1 MTQEELI
8 NKLGRKWR
16 QSISELYDLCKVY
29 YKCGSIRIPIST
41 TSGHMYRK
49 YKSEMKISRLL
60 SKAIDVGLLN
70 VESTA
75 IAFNHYERED
85 NYCRTY
91 TLNNDM
97 VNLIRSFTNVLYM
110 QRRKKEE
117 RREININVNLNLEI
131 SNNKDYEID
140 LEDDEM
146 NEQILKSYP
155 QIDYYNK
162 YLDYINSTYEGI
174 EGLLYTYFYPR
185 IHRKADNSV
194 YFGIRAWST
203 FCSIP
208 KKPNVRCT
216 WRSQVL
222 DCYFG
227 ENNWVE
233 YDINGSIFRVA
244 KSLKEGKWYDG
255 NEDIYRELHKVPFR
269 NSDARG
275 KFKVTCNI
283 VNFCNEMKKACAAY
297 RDKFRSR
304 AKNVRLLPIFNDL
317 KRRITD
323 EYGEF
328 DSEIFLH
335 ESCIYIGAL
344 YRLIK
349 AGYKAVMLYDA
360 IYLEHKGK
368 SKEEISEMLGI
379 FLNDSFNEYYNKF
392 IKSSSST

>member
-1 MTQEELI
+1 MTQEELKLI
-8 NKLGRKWR
+8 LGRKWR
-16 QSISELYDLCKVY
+16 QSVSELYDLCKVY

-49 YKSEMKISRLL
+49 YQSEMKVSRLL
-60 SKAIDVGLLN
+60 SKAIDIGLLN
-70 VESTA
+70 VESTVVS
-75 IAFNHYERED
+75 FNHYERED

-97 VNLIRSFTNVLYM
+97 VELIRSFANVLYM
-110 QRRKKEE
+110 QRRVGRKE
-117 RREININVNLNLEI
+117 RNTNINVNLNLEI

-155 QIDYYNK
+155 QIEYYNK
-162 YLDYINSTYEGI
+162 YLDDINSTYDGI

-185 IHRKADNSV
+185 VHRRADNKV

-208 KKPNVRCT
+208 KKPNTRCT
-216 WRSQVL
+216 WRAQVL

-227 ENNWVE
+227 ENKWIE

-255 NEDIYRELHKVPFR
+255 KEDIYRELHKVPFR
-269 NSDARG
+269 NNDARG

-283 VNFCNEMKKACAAY
+283 VNFCNDMKKACAAY
-297 RDKFRSR
+297 RDKFSSH
-304 AKNVRLLPIFNDL
+304 AKNVRLLPIFDDL

-323 EYGEF
+323 SFGEF

-360 IYLEHKGK
+360 IYLEHKDK
-368 SKEEISEMLGI
+368 SKEEISEMLRL

-392 IKSSSST
+392 IKHSSST

>member
-1 MTQEELI
+1 MTQEEI
-8 NKLGRKWR
+8 KQKLGRKWR
-16 QSISELYDLCKVY
+16 QSIQELYDLCKVY
-29 YKCGSIRIPIST
+29 SKCGNISIPIST

-49 YKSEMKISRLL
+49 YKCERKISRLL
-60 SKAIDVGLLN
+60 TKAIDIGLLN
-70 VESTA
+70 VESKD
-75 IAFNHYERED
+75 IAFNHFNRED
-85 NYCRTY
+85 NYCRIY
-91 TLNNDM
+91 TINEDIAN
-97 VNLIRSFTNVLYM
+97 VIKSFTNVSYM
-110 QRRKKEE
+110 QIRNKE
-117 RREININVNLNLEI
+117 RRENYNINIDLNLEI
-131 SNNKDYEID
+131 SNNKEYELN
-140 LEDDEM
+140 LEDDEL

-155 QIDYYNK
+155 QIDYYNN

-185 IHRKADNSV
+185 VHHRADNKV

-203 FCSIP
+203 FCSLP
-208 KKPNVRCT
+208 KKPNTRCC

-222 DCYFG
+222 DCFFG
-227 ENNWVE
+227 ENNWKE

-255 NEDIYRELHKVPFR
+255 LEDIYRELHKAPFR
-269 NSDARG
+269 NKDARN

-283 VNFCNEMKKACAAY
+283 VNFCKDMKKACAAY

-304 AKNVRLLPIFNDL
+304 AKNVRLLPVMNDL
-317 KRRITD
+317 KKRIT
-323 EYGEF
+323 ESYGEF

-349 AGYKAVMLYDA
+349 AGYNAVMLYDA

-368 SKEEISEMLGI
+368 TDEEISEMLRI

-392 IKSSSST
+392 IK

>member
-1 MTQEELI
+1 M
-8 NKLGRKWR
+8 
-16 QSISELYDLCKVY
+16 KV
-29 YKCGSIRIPIST
+29 
-41 TSGHMYRK
+41 
-49 YKSEMKISRLL
+49 SRLL

-70 VESTA
+70 IESTA
-75 IAFNHYERED
+75 VAFNHYEGED

-97 VNLIRSFTNVLYM
+97 VELIRSFTNVLYM
-110 QRRKKEE
+110 GRRKE
-117 RREININVNLNLEI
+117 RRREEININMNLNLEI

-162 YLDYINSTYEGI
+162 YLDVINSTYDGI
-174 EGLLYTYFYPR
+174 EGLLYTYFYPKV
-185 IHRKADNSV
+185 HRKAGNKV

-227 ENNWVE
+227 ENNWLE

-244 KSLKEGKWYDG
+244 RSLKEGKWYDG
-255 NEDIYRELHKVPFR
+255 KEDIYRELHKVPFR
-269 NSDARG
+269 NKEARG

-283 VNFCNEMKKACAAY
+283 VNFCNDTKKACAAY
-297 RDKFRSR
+297 RNKFSSR
-304 AKNVRLLPIFNDL
+304 AKNVQLLPIFDDL
-317 KRRITD
+317 KRRII
-323 EYGEF
+323 ESFGKF

-360 IYLEHKGK
+360 IYLEHKDK
-368 SKEEISEMLGI
+368 SEEEISEMLGL

-392 IKSSSST
+392 IKSPTPSSDLSSHI